1 MPNYFGP
8 GRHLFLDCAVADPG
22 SGGALAGGSASAS
35 GVAAALRAD
44 KKIAKYAPWAGSVSS
59 QFRPAVIERFGACC
73 DALVG
78 FINMLCG
85 TGERDALRVDDYS
98 FSASSRTTYVA
109 SQLVFGSVIADAAMI
124 ERVIGMD
131 VEERAHAGGGARSG
145 RIGGQRAGQ
154 REVEGMGGRF
164 WYELGA

>member
-1 MPNYFGP
+1 M
-8 GRHLFLDCAVADPG
+8 
-22 SGGALAGGSASAS
+22 
-35 GVAAALRAD
+35 
-44 KKIAKYAPWAGSVSS
+44 
-59 QFRPAVIERFGACC
+59 
-73 DALVG
+73 
-78 FINMLCG
+78 
-85 TGERDALRVDDYS
+85 
-98 FSASSRTTYVA
+98 
-109 SQLVFGSVIADAAMI
+109 IADAAMI

>member
-1 MPNYFGP
+1 MTGFGEP
-8 GRHLFLDCAVADPG
+8 GIV
-22 SGGALAGGSASAS
+22 SS
-35 GVAAALRAD
+35 
-44 KKIAKYAPWAGSVSS
+44 IAKYAPLAGSVSS